1 MRLLLDGDIVAYTA
15 AVSAETPVNWGD
27 GLWTLHAYEQDVVS
41 KIEDT
46 ISGIVGDLEF
56 DKIQVA
62 LSDTTNFRKTVYSEY
77 KANRKDIRKPM
88 LLQFAKDYLFDKYD
102 GLIYPTLEAD
112 DVLGIELTSDP
123 DCVIW
128 STDKDLKTIT
138 GVHLVDGE
146 LVNIDPETSD
156 YWFYYQTL
164 VGDLTDNYQGCP
176 KVGPKTAEKILDK
189 DCSWDAVVAAFI
201 KAGLSESVALQNAR
215 LARILRSSDYDKQ
228 TGEVTLWTPDN
239 GDS

>member
-27 GLWTLHAYEQDVVS
+27 GLWTLHAYEQDVIA
-41 KIEDT
+41 KIED
-46 ISGIVGDLEF
+46 SIVGITSELEF

-62 LSDTTNFRKTVYSEY
+62 LSDINNFRKDVDPQY
-77 KANRKDIRKPM
+77 KANRQNIRRPM
-88 LLQFAKDYLFDKYD
+88 LLQFAKDYLFEKYD
-102 GLIYPTLEAD
+102 GLIYPNLEAD

-146 LVNIDPETSD
+146 LTHIESQVSD
-156 YWFYYQTL
+156 YWFLYQTHNIQAYFL
-164 VGDLTDNYQGCP
+164 NLYLCLWRPGIDPLWSSYYLQY
-176 KVGPKTAEKILDK
+176 
-189 DCSWDAVVAAFI
+189 
-201 KAGLSESVALQNAR
+201 SVWTYPDFHQN
-215 LARILRSSDYDKQ
+215 
-228 TGEVTLWTPDN
+228 P
-239 GDS
+239 

>member
-1 MRLLLDGDIVAYTA
+1 MKLLIDGDIVAYQA

-27 GLWTLHAYEQDVVS
+27 GLWTLHAYEEEVVA
-41 KIEDT
+41 KIEQHLSL
-46 ISGIVGDLEF
+46 IMGDLHF

-62 LSDTTNFRKTVYSEY
+62 ISDIKNFRKDVDPQY
-77 KANRKDIRKPM
+77 KANRKNIRKPM
-88 LLQFAKDYLFDKYD
+88 LLQFAKDYLFEKYD
-102 GLIYPTLEAD
+102 GLIYPNIEAD
-112 DVLGIELTSDP
+112 DVLGIELTADP

-189 DCSWDAVVAAFI
+189 DCSWDAVVAAYI

-215 LARILRSSDYDKQ
+215 LARILRAGEYNTE
-228 TGEVTLWTPDN
+228 TGEVYLWTPPN
-239 GDS
+239 G

>member
-1 MRLLLDGDIVAYTA
+1 MKLLIDGDIVAYQA

-27 GLWTLHAYEQDVVS
+27 GLWTLHAYEEEVVA
-41 KIEDT
+41 KIEQHLSL
-46 ISGIVGDLEF
+46 IIGDLHF

-62 LSDTTNFRKTVYSEY
+62 ISDIKNFRKDVDPQY
-77 KANRKDIRKPM
+77 KANRKNIRKPM
-88 LLQFAKDYLFDKYD
+88 LLQFAKDYLFEKYD
-102 GLIYPTLEAD
+102 GLIYPNLEAD

-146 LVNIDPETSD
+146 LTHIESQVSD
-156 YWFYYQTL
+156 YWFLYQTL

-189 DCSWDAVVAAFI
+189 DCSWDAVVAAYI
-201 KAGLSESVALQNAR
+201 KAGLSETVALQNAR
-215 LARILRSSDYDKQ
+215 LARILRAGEYNKE
-228 TGEVTLWTPDN
+228 TGEVILWTPPN
-239 GDS
+239 G